1 VTKRSHGCTALLVCA
16 ALLSG
21 CATIN
26 FDYPKTE
33 SFAMDGDDTYLGGQS
48 LLLTEGHAQS
58 GFLLQ
63 TDGIDALATRLL
75 LAERAELTI
84 DAQYYLI
91 HADVTGFLFIEAL
104 LRAADRGVR
113 VRLLVDDILARDYD
127 LGMAALDAHPNF
139 EIRIFNPFVRTG
151 LRRLNMI
158 RDFRRINRRMHN
170 KTFTVDNE
178 ITIIGGRNI
187 AAEYFDAR
195 EDVNFGDLDAV
206 AIGEVVHDV
215 SRQFDTYWND
225 EYALPVLAFV
235 DAPDDPDAA
244 MTRLRQAIADS
255 RAKLDKTPYAA
266 VLIRSVESLIDGD
279 GVEFTWADH
288 QLIYDDPAKARRETL
303 AAEDSIMTP
312 LRATLVGSQ
321 ESLTVISP
329 YFVPSKSTIDE
340 AGRLTARGV
349 DVRVVTNS
357 LASNNHAIVHSGY
370 ARTRKRMLKNGVE
383 LWEIR
388 VDARTVGAKRAGHT
402 ESEGTL
408 HTKGFIVD
416 RKVLFLGSF
425 NFDPRS
431 AYINTELGVIID
443 SPELAGGL
451 EDRID
456 QLMPTVAYQ
465 TVLDDRGRLRWIARQ
480 EDGTQIVYTKEPD
493 TGFWTRVGVRMMGW
507 LPIKGQL

>member
-1 VTKRSHGCTALLVCA
+1 VRKRSHRCTLLLFCA
-16 ALLSG
+16 TLTGG
-21 CATIN
+21 CATID

-33 SFAMDGDDTYLGGQS
+33 SFALDGGETYLGGQT

-58 GFLLQ
+58 AFLLQ
-63 TDGIDALATRLL
+63 IDGIDALATRLL

-113 VRLLVDDILARDYD
+113 VRLLVDDIMAREND
-127 LGMAALDAHPNF
+127 LGMAALDTHPNF
-139 EIRIFNPFVRTG
+139 EIRVFNPFVRTG
-151 LRRLNMI
+151 LRRLNML
-158 RDFRRINRRMHN
+158 RDFKRINRRMHN
-170 KTFTVDNE
+170 KTFTVDNQ

-206 AIGEVVHDV
+206 AIGEVVHDI

-225 EYALPVLAFV
+225 EYAVPVPAFV
-235 DAPDDPDAA
+235 KVPDDPNAA

-255 RAKLDKTPYAA
+255 RVALNDTRYAA
-266 VLIRSVESLIDGD
+266 VLIRSVEALIDGD

-288 QLIYDDPAKARRETL
+288 QLIYDAPGKARRETL
-303 AAEDSIMTP
+303 SADDSIMTP
-312 LRATLVGSQ
+312 LRATLVDSQ
-321 ESLTVISP
+321 TSLTIVSP
-329 YFVPSKSTIDE
+329 YFVPTQSTIDE
-340 AGRLTARGV
+340 AGRLIERGV
-349 DVRVVTNS
+349 NVRVITNS

-370 ARTRKRMLKNGVE
+370 APTRKPLLEHGVQ

-388 VDARTVGAKRAGHT
+388 ADTVTSGAERAGHT
-402 ESEGTL
+402 LSEGTL
-408 HTKGFIVD
+408 HTKGIIID

-431 AYINTELGVIID
+431 AYINTELGVMID
-443 SPELAGGL
+443 SPELASWL
-451 EDRID
+451 EDQID
-456 QLMPTVAYQ
+456 RNIPAVAYQ
-465 TVLDDRGRLRWIARQ
+465 TVLDDRGRLQWIAVQ
-480 EDGTQIVYTKEPD
+480 EDGSRVVYAKEPD
-493 TGFWTRVGVRMMGW
+493 TGAWTRFKVRLMGW

>member
-1 VTKRSHGCTALLVCA
+1 MTGRSLACAWLLCCA
-16 ALLSG
+16 TLIGG
-21 CATIN
+21 CATID

-33 SFAMDGDDTYLGGQS
+33 SFAMDGGETYLGGQS

-63 TDGIDALATRLL
+63 VDGIDALATRLL

-127 LGMAALDAHPNF
+127 LGMAALDAHPHF
-139 EIRIFNPFVRTG
+139 EVRIFNPFVRTG
-151 LRRLNMI
+151 LRRLNMV

-170 KTFTVDNE
+170 KTFTVDNQ

-225 EYALPVLAFV
+225 EYAVPVPAFV
-235 DAPDDPDAA
+235 DEPDDPEAA
-244 MTRLRQAIADS
+244 IARLRQAIADS
-255 RAKLDKTPYAA
+255 RVKLDKSPYVA

-303 AAEDSIMTP
+303 APEDSIMTP
-312 LRATLVGSQ
+312 LRATLVGSK
-321 ESLTVISP
+321 ESLTVVSP
-329 YFVPSKSTIDE
+329 YFVPTRSTIDE
-340 AGRLTARGV
+340 AGQLTERGV
-349 DVRVVTNS
+349 DVRVITNS

-370 ARTRKRMLKNGVE
+370 ARTRKPMLKNGVH

-388 VDARTVGAKRAGHT
+388 ADTVTTGAERAGALQ
-402 ESEGTL
+402 SEGTL

-443 SPELAGGL
+443 SPVLAGWI
-451 EDRID
+451 EERID
-456 QLMPTVAYQ
+456 RLMPNVAYQ
-465 TVLDDRGRLRWIARQ
+465 TVLNDRGRLEWIAKQ
-480 EDGTQIVYTKEPD
+480 EDGTTIVYAKEPD
-493 TGFWTRVGVRMMGW
+493 TGFWTRLGVRMMGW